1 MGFSQGCMQEYRFV
15 DREAV
20 KEGRYA
26 IVDMIRVNWGRP
38 CTEGR
43 GEKVLALSKFA
54 RHNVE

>member
-1 MGFSQGCMQEYRFV
+1 MQEYRFV